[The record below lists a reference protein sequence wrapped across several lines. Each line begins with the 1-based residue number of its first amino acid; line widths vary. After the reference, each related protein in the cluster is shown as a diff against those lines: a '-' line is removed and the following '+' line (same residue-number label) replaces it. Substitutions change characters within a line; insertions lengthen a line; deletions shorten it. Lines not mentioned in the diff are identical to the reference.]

1 MEELNTFLR
10 HYHPGQMT
18 TACYLVAHRPSRT
31 LTCAAARHPP
41 PLLRHAD
48 GAGTCLDQPLRPP
61 LSPRSRHPIPPG
73 RPHPG
78 QDDTLLLYTDG
89 LIERCREETIIVPQR
104 LTACARTTVGLDLAD
119 LCERFLRRRTGPGPK
134 AAPSSAA
141 RISAGPCPVRE
152 SRSPGRLWLRRGDN
166 RPAGEATRLF
176 PPVCMTCRCRGRR
189 SAVGPDRP
197 AACSDKGGK
206 HHDDSDCG
214 ENGHDREWS
223 AGGRHSLP
231 GDTEGRPTADAP
243 VLRPARGP

>member
-1 MEELNTFLR
+1 MGTTSRTSRPSTFLR

-31 LTCAAARHPP
+31 LTCAAARHSP

-61 LSPRSRHPIPPG
+61 LGLRSRHPIPPG

-119 LCERFLRRRTGPGPK
+119 LCERFLRRRTG
-134 AAPSSAA
+134 A
-141 RISAGPCPVRE
+141 RSE
-152 SRSPGRLWLRRGDN
+152 SRPVVCCAYLCRALPGAGESISWAPVASPRRQPPCGRGDALVS
-166 RPAGEATRLF
+166 PC
-176 PPVCMTCRCRGRR
+176 VYDVQM
-189 SAVGPDRP
+189 
-197 AACSDKGGK
+197 
-206 HHDDSDCG
+206 
-214 ENGHDREWS
+214 
-223 AGGRHSLP
+223 P
-231 GDTEGRPTADAP
+231 G
-243 VLRPARGP
+243 